1 MITAMLPASLAE
13 TGTVSTGET
22 VMFWVLAP
30 IMVLASLALLFS
42 RRAVYA
48 AMSVVLVMLCL
59 AALYIAQEAPFLGVA
74 QVVVYT
80 GAIMM
85 MFLFVL
91 MLVGVDASDSLHET
105 IKGQRWLGALAGV
118 GLAVLLGAVV
128 LRATGPRPTG
138 LAGANADTNPV
149 GVARLI
155 FSDHVFAME
164 LVGLLLIIAAVGA
177 ITLTH
182 RERLGKK
189 ATQQEVLEAK
199 MAAYGAGG
207 ARVGQLPA
215 PGVYARSNAADLPA
229 LSATGEP
236 INDSVPRVL
245 RIRGQGRTIG
255 DVSPETVEA
264 VARARTGRKGRAM
277 RRAAGSV
284 GALAVEQTQMPSMR
298 GEPAPQPRLPGSPGY
313 EGPGN
318 GTGASD
324 AGAEGAPKEIESAE
338 AEK

>member
-1 MITAMLPASLAE
+1 MITLPATLAE

-22 VMFWVLAP
+22 VLFWVLAP
-30 IMVLASLALLFS
+30 IMVLAALTLLFS

-48 AMSVVLVMLCL
+48 AMSVVLLMLCL
-59 AALYIAQEAPFLGVA
+59 AAMYIAQEATFLGVA

-85 MFLFVL
+85 LFLFVL

-105 IKGQRWLGALAGV
+105 IKGQRWLGVLAGL

-128 LRATGPRPTG
+128 LRANGPTPSG
-138 LAGANADTNPV
+138 LAVANTDTNPV

-164 LVGLLLIIAAVGA
+164 LTGLLLIIAAVGA
-177 ITLTH
+177 VTLTH
-182 RERLGKK
+182 RERLGRK
-189 ATQQEVLEAK
+189 ASQEETLEAK
-199 MAAYGAGG
+199 MAAFASGR

-229 LSATGEP
+229 LAATGEP
-236 INDSVPRVL
+236 IKDSVPRVL
-245 RIRGQGRTIG
+245 RIRGQGRSIG

-264 VARARTGRKGRAM
+264 VARARAGEQNGRRGPATL
-277 RRAAGSV
+277 G
-284 GALAVEQTQMPSMR
+284 GAPAVAQARMPGMR
-298 GEPAPQPRLPGSPGY
+298 GEAAPQPRLPGSPGY
-313 EGPGN
+313 EQPDGE
-318 GTGASD
+318 SR
-324 AGAEGAPKEIESAE
+324 KEIENVE
-338 AEK
+338 ADK

>member
-1 MITAMLPASLAE
+1 
-13 TGTVSTGET
+13 
-22 VMFWVLAP
+22 
-30 IMVLASLALLFS
+30 
-42 RRAVYA
+42 
-48 AMSVVLVMLCL
+48 MSVVLVMLCL
-59 AALYIAQEAPFLGVA
+59 AAMYIAQEAPFLGVA

-105 IKGQRWLGALAGV
+105 IKGQRWLGVLAGL
-118 GLAVLLGAVV
+118 GLAVLIGAVV
-128 LRATGPRPTG
+128 LRASGPEPTG

-164 LVGLLLIIAAVGA
+164 LTGLLLIVAAVGA

-182 RERLGKK
+182 RERLHRK
-189 ATQQEVLEAK
+189 ASQQEVLEAR
-199 MAAYGAGG
+199 MAAYGAGET
-207 ARVGQLPA
+207 RVGQLPA

-236 INDSVPRVL
+236 LNDSVPRVL

-264 VARARTGRKGRAM
+264 VARARTGETGRGL
-277 RRAAGSV
+277 RRSAGSV
-284 GALAVEQTQMPSMR
+284 GSRAVAQAQLPSMR
-298 GEPAPQPRLPGSPGY
+298 GEAAPEPRLPGSPGY
-313 EGPGN
+313 EEAGDVTGPSDV
-318 GTGASD
+318 GAD
-324 AGAEGAPKEIESAE
+324 GARREIENAE
-338 AEK
+338 ADK

>member
-1 MITAMLPASLAE
+1 MLPASLAE

-22 VMFWVLAP
+22 VLFWVLAP
-30 IMVLASLALLFS
+30 IMVLGALMLLFS

-48 AMSVVLVMLCL
+48 AMSVVVVMLCL
-59 AALYIAQEAPFLGVA
+59 AAMYIAQEAPFLGVA

-105 IKGQRWLGALAGV
+105 IKGQRWLGVLAGI
-118 GLAVLLGAVV
+118 GLAVLIGAVV
-128 LRATGPRPTG
+128 LRANGPRPTG

-155 FSDHVFAME
+155 FSDYVFAME
-164 LVGLLLIIAAVGA
+164 LTGLLLIIAAVGA

-182 RERLGKK
+182 RERLQKK
-189 ATQQEVLEAK
+189 ASQQEVLEAR
-199 MAAYGAGG
+199 MAAYGAGET
-207 ARVGQLPA
+207 RVGQLPA

-236 INDSVPRVL
+236 INESVPRVL

-264 VARARTGRKGRAM
+264 VARARTGEKGRGM
-277 RRAAGSV
+277 RRSAGSV
-284 GALAVEQTQMPSMR
+284 GSRTVGQAQLPSMR
-298 GEPAPQPRLPGSPGY
+298 GEAAPQPRLPGSPGFV
-313 EGPGN
+313 EGEHANGSNGAGEN
-318 GTGASD
+318 GTRNQ
-324 AGAEGAPKEIESAE
+324 IENAE
-338 AEK
+338 ADK